1 MLNLAKV
8 SQQSGELLLAKSAS
22 KWLSPTLSLN
32 EFSFWA
38 DSIQNVYVSSP
49 RSRTIK
55 NPIIG
60 YVSFKFQVQVWSN
73 YITKKPLFYP

>member
-38 DSIQNVYVSSP
+38 DSIKNVYVSLP
-49 RSRTIK
+49 RGCTIK
-55 NPIIG
+55 NTI
-60 YVSFKFQVQVWSN
+60 
-73 YITKKPLFYP
+73 L